1 MTEGKMATAYDK
13 QVQALI
19 KKAESMGDDQ
29 VAKAIARLN
38 VARKQVAATVAKTDW
53 QLYQL
58 PKLKAAIDSAM
69 ADFAT
74 QLGKDLKTG
83 QKDFWFFGQEM
94 VDVSLSTV
102 GVTAVLPAI
111 DTAMLVAM
119 QNYTGSLV
127 KSLGADAAGKIY
139 NEMAMG
145 LMGQKTPFEVMQA
158 VGNNLTDKGIFSSI
172 AARAE
177 TITRQECGRI
187 LEAASQ
193 ARMEKAAEVV
203 PGLQKQWQHGVSRMP
218 RVSHLAAVG
227 QVRDVDKPFAVG
239 GEALMY
245 PRDPAGSPGNTIN
258 CSCYTVPYMDGWS
271 EKEQAAA

>member
-1 MTEGKMATAYDK
+1 MTAYDIEVK
-13 QVQALI
+13 KLI
-19 KKAESMGDDQ
+19 AQAESMGDDQ
-29 VAKAIARLN
+29 VAKAIAALN
-38 VARKQVAATVAKTDW
+38 KARKQVAATVAKTDW

-69 ADFAT
+69 ADFAA
-74 QLGKDLKTG
+74 QYSKELKTG
-83 QKDFWFFGQEM
+83 QKDFWSFGQEM
-94 VDVSLSTV
+94 VDQSLNVV
-102 GVTAVLPAI
+102 GISAVLPAI

-119 QNYTGSLV
+119 QNYSNSLV
-127 KSLGADAAGKIY
+127 KSLGADAANKIY

-193 ARMEKAAEVV
+193 ARMEAAAEVV
-203 PGLQKQWQHGVSRMP
+203 PGLKKQWQHGVSRMP

-227 QVRDVDKPFAVG
+227 QIRDVDKPFNVG

-258 CSCYTVPYMDGWS
+258 CSCYTVPYMEGWS
-271 EKEQAAA
+271 EEGKEKKAA

>member
-1 MTEGKMATAYDK
+1 MATKYDIEVK
-13 QVQALI
+13 KLI
-19 KKAESMGDDQ
+19 AKAESMGDDQ
-29 VAKAIARLN
+29 VATAVRQLDIAR
-38 VARKQVAATVAKTDW
+38 KKIAATVGKTDW

-58 PKLKAAIDSAM
+58 PKMKTAIDNAM
-69 ADFAT
+69 AEFAS
-74 QLGKDLKTG
+74 QYSNDLQTG
-83 QKDFWFFGQEM
+83 QKDFWNFGQEM
-94 VDVSLSTV
+94 VDASLSTV
-102 GVTAVLPAI
+102 GVKAVLPAI
-111 DTAMLVAM
+111 DTAMMVAM
-119 QNYTGSLV
+119 QNYSQSLV
-127 KSLGADAAGKIY
+127 KSLGADAAAKIY

-193 ARMEKAAEVV
+193 ARMAAAAEVV
-203 PGLQKQWQHGVSRMP
+203 PGLKKQWQHGVSRMP

-227 QVRDVDKPFAVG
+227 QIRDVDKPFAVG

-258 CSCYTVPYMDGWS
+258 CSCYTVPYMEGWS
-271 EKEQAAA
+271 DEEKQKKAA

>member
-1 MTEGKMATAYDK
+1 MATKYDNK
-13 QVQALI
+13 VKALI
-19 KKAESMGDDQ
+19 AKAESMGDDQ
-29 VAKAIARLN
+29 VAKAIAQLN
-38 VARKQVAATVAKTDW
+38 AARKKVAATVGKTDW

-58 PKLKAAIDSAM
+58 PKLKAAIDGAM

-74 QLGKDLKTG
+74 QYGKDLKTG
-83 QKDFWFFGQEM
+83 QKDFWAFGQEM
-94 VDVSLSTV
+94 VDQSLNVV
-102 GVTAVLPAI
+102 GISAVLPAI

-119 QNYTGSLV
+119 QNYSRSLV
-127 KSLGADAAGKIY
+127 NSLGADAASKIY

-193 ARMEKAAEVV
+193 ARMEAAAEVV
-203 PGLQKQWQHGVSRMP
+203 PGLKKQWQHGVSRVP
-218 RVSHLAAVG
+218 RMSHIAAVG
-227 QVRDVDKPFAVG
+227 QIRDVNEPFMVG

-271 EKEQAAA
+271 ETEGKQKKAA